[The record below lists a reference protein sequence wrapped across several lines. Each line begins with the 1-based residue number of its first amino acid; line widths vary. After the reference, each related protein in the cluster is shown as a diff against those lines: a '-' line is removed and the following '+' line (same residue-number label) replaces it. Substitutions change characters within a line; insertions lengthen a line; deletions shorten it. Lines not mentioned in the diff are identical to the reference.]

1 VRTGKV
7 KQFESGTFLQR
18 AHTPAQRAMTL
29 ADDNRLLTIHSQTVI
44 CDRDRAAEDWRA
56 GERHLRPLHD
66 AGAAWVRGSMFQERQ
81 RLLSCGVV

>member
-44 CDRDRAAEDWRA
+44 CDRDRA
-56 GERHLRPLHD
+56 
-66 AGAAWVRGSMFQERQ
+66 S
-81 RLLSCGVV
+81 